1 MWGNLTAEKNYI
13 LNSMKME
20 KTKVDLPLL
29 PVFKMELIVSL
40 VSNWNSLNI
49 VTKNSIV
56 DVDSVLVP
64 PLKTL

>member
-1 MWGNLTAEKNYI
+1 
-13 LNSMKME
+13 ME
-20 KTKVDLPLL
+20 KAKVDLPLL